1 MASETPFATL
11 KLKGSQC
18 FGLDAHPSKRLHA
31 AGLIS
36 GQLKLFSYEP
46 PSEDPSGGNAQ
57 QVWSAR
63 PHTSAC
69 RAVRFA
75 ADGETIY
82 STGADGTLQER
93 DIEKN
98 KPVWRRRNAM
108 PAPINAMALL
118 GEKGVATGD
127 DEGHVRC
134 WDMRQRSVAMR
145 FHEHTEYISDIL
157 YTDQRN
163 KHTLAVS
170 GGDGYL
176 AIFDL
181 RKGALWARSDQQEEE
196 LLCLCLM
203 KHGKKLLCGTEEGP
217 VGIYSWGNFGDVSDR
232 LLGHPSS
239 VDCMVPHTEDHM
251 ITGSADG
258 LIRFVSVHP
267 NKVLGI
273 LGDHGESPIE
283 ALAMDVSSKDVLIS
297 ASHDQSIRL
306 WDIAYLNEE
315 NDTEDEEEEGE
326 EEEED
331 SDEDDDEKDSDDSED
346 GAASSKAPSSK
357 RQRRGDGAST
367 VASTNAAKRK
377 QVMDIVKPGS
387 AIRLG
392 AGFFSGMDQSG
403 FL

>member
-1 MASETPFATL
+1 MSKYRAILFDVKREFVAARRGEHLERGHVVACDRRMSSETPFATL

-134 WDMRQRSVAMR
+134 WDMRQRSVTKCASTSTR
-145 FHEHTEYISDIL
+145 STSP
-157 YTDQRN
+157 T
-163 KHTLAVS
+163 S
-170 GGDGYL
+170 S
-176 AIFDL
+176 L
-181 RKGALWARSDQQEEE
+181 R
-196 LLCLCLM
+196 
-203 KHGKKLLCGTEEGP
+203 
-217 VGIYSWGNFGDVSDR
+217 
-232 LLGHPSS
+232 
-239 VDCMVPHTEDHM
+239 
-251 ITGSADG
+251 
-258 LIRFVSVHP
+258 
-267 NKVLGI
+267 
-273 LGDHGESPIE
+273 
-283 ALAMDVSSKDVLIS
+283 IS
-297 ASHDQSIRL
+297 AI
-306 WDIAYLNEE
+306 
-315 NDTEDEEEEGE
+315 
-326 EEEED
+326 
-331 SDEDDDEKDSDDSED
+331 
-346 GAASSKAPSSK
+346 
-357 RQRRGDGAST
+357 ST
-367 VASTNAAKRK
+367 RS
-377 QVMDIVKPGS
+377 P
-387 AIRLG
+387 
-392 AGFFSGMDQSG
+392 
-403 FL
+403 